1 MRLTIAIVVL
11 AVIAVGVVGAM
22 IFGASQ
28 WRSKTDDLRTM
39 LAAAPSPNTPATY
52 DPREIATLPPPVQ
65 RYFRAAL
72 RDGQPIITR
81 ARVAWQGEFNMGKPG
96 RDDWKPF
103 TATQDFVPAA
113 PGFVWDARI
122 AMAPG
127 LPVLVRDGFVE
138 GVGSM
143 HGAIWGLWPVV
154 DAEGTPAIAAAA
166 LQRYLAEAA
175 WLPTALLPS
184 QGVTWTAIDE
194 TRSLATIRGGSITT
208 SVEFRFGADGLIQ
221 SIFVPDRIF
230 DNGKDPPAPH
240 PWQGRNLNYQEQQGI
255 KVPNDSV
262 VEWLFPTGTFA
273 YWRGWPTHI
282 EYEYGLKGNGGV
294 KSLS

>member
-1 MRLTIAIVVL
+1 VT
-11 AVIAVGVVGAM
+11 
-22 IFGASQ
+22 
-28 WRSKTDDLRTM
+28 
-39 LAAAPSPNTPATY
+39 
-52 DPREIATLPPPVQ
+52 
-65 RYFRAAL
+65 
-72 RDGQPIITR
+72 
-81 ARVAWQGEFNMGKPG
+81 WQGEFNMGTPG
-96 RDDWKPF
+96 KDNWKPF

-127 LPVLVRDGFVE
+127 MPVLVRDGFV
-138 GVGSM
+138 GGAGSM

-184 QGVTWTAIDE
+184 QGITWTAIDE

-273 YWRGWPTHI
+273 YWRGRPTHI
-282 EYEYGLKGNGGV
+282 EYEYGVKGNGGV